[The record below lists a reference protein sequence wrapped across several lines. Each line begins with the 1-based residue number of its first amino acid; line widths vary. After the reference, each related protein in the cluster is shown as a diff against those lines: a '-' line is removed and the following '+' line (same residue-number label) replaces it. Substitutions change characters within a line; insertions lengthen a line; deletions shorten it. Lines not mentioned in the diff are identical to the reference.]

1 MAAAHDPVLHA
12 LIEAAVGGT
21 GGTDGWILAVRG
33 DELEVA
39 AAAGPMSASVM
50 GVTIP
55 GDAGTAGFVVGSGQ
69 PIALAPHAGDPRAAA
84 GMATV
89 TGRQPASLLCV
100 PCESEDGVTGAL
112 EVVDKAGGGA
122 FTFDDVELAT
132 LLAGVAGVALAAGT
146 GQQTRPP
153 DPGELAGDLR
163 RLADSEPGRYR
174 AVATVVAALL
184 SNG

>member
-1 MAAAHDPVLHA
+1 MAATHDPVLHA

-33 DELEVA
+33 EQLEVA
-39 AAAGPMSASVM
+39 AATGPLAASVL

-55 GDAGTAGFVVGSGQ
+55 GGAGTAGFVVASGQ
-69 PIALAPHAGDPRAAA
+69 PIALAPHAGDPRAAE
-84 GMATV
+84 GMASV
-89 TGRQPASLLCV
+89 TGREPASLLCV
-100 PCESEDGVTGAL
+100 PCESDDGVTGAL

-132 LLAGVAGVALAAGT
+132 LLAGVAGIALAGGRAA
-146 GQQTRPP
+146 QTSAP
-153 DPGELAGDLR
+153 DPSELAGELR
-163 RLADSEPGRYR
+163 RLAESQPARYA